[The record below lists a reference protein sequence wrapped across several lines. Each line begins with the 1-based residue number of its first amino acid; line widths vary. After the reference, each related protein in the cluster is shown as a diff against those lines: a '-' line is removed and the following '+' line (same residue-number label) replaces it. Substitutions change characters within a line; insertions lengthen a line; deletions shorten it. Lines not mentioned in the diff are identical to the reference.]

1 MSEEEE
7 KKEEVSKETTALV
20 ALKIKKWFHGLK
32 EGMLGSM
39 DTGVEQIATGLKTIN
54 EIMRPGLRNIAHSL
68 NKPYVEPT
76 IETDFLEMWNEL
88 ENKEEVF
95 EKVAQKYKEMLHSI
109 PDRNHWRL

>member
-1 MSEEEE
+1 MSEEEIP
-7 KKEEVSKETTALV
+7 SDTTALV
-20 ALKIKKWFHGLK
+20 TIKIKKFFQGLK

-39 DTGVEQIATGLKTIN
+39 DTGVKEISTGLSTIK

-88 ENKEEVF
+88 GNKEEVF
-95 EKVAQKYKEMLHSI
+95 EKIAQKYKEMLHSI
-109 PDRNHWRL
+109 PDRSHWRL

>member
-7 KKEEVSKETTALV
+7 TTALV
-20 ALKIKKWFHGLK
+20 TTKIKKFFHDLK

-39 DTGVEQIATGLKTIN
+39 DTGIKDIATGLHTIK
-54 EIMRPGLRNIAHSL
+54 EIMRPGLTDIAHGL

-95 EKVAQKYKEMLHSI
+95 EKVAQKYKEMLHSV
-109 PDRNHWRL
+109 PERSHWRL